1 MPLLL
6 PPAPAAPPLPSPAPP
21 PYCCFLQQHLLPPPL
36 QDPLGCFT
44 PAGSIS
50 AALTVWL
57 RFPCPHHTPAGK
69 PETDD
74 SLHNGHHVLPTTLPS
89 MAPLIRLLHL
99 LSPPATARQKLIYS
113 PVATF
118 PPIEYR
124 LTKKKVPALLQLI
137 EKGISPVYLAGS
149 FLST

>member
-99 LSPPATARQKLIYS
+99 LSPPSNFQFWCGTKHSPTEGTPFFGFNRQQRAKN
-113 PVATF
+113 
-118 PPIEYR
+118 
-124 LTKKKVPALLQLI
+124 
-137 EKGISPVYLAGS
+137 
-149 FLST
+149 